1 MGLFCMWFMT
11 IAVAVGLVFVVFAVA
26 SANHDFHTWCSNQ
39 GGVTKYISDDSSA
52 CFVDGKVVPYE

>member
-1 MGLFCMWFMT
+1 MELFWMVFVTVM
-11 IAVAVGLVFVVFAVA
+11 VAVGCALLVFAVA
-26 SANHDFHTWCSNQ
+26 SADHDFHTWCSNQ